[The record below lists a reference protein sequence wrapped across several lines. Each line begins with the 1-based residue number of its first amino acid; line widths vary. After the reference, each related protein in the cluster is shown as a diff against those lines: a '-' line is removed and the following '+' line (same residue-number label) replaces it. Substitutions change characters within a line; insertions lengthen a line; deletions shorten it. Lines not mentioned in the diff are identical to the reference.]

1 MKNIFMFITISVRNE
16 LSQKEMFPSQIV
28 FQVHFLSLYGVF
40 IFFSNLL
47 KMSVI
52 FNVKFLNFV

>member
-28 FQVHFLSLYGVF
+28 FQGQFLSLYGIF

-47 KMSVI
+47 
-52 FNVKFLNFV
+52 